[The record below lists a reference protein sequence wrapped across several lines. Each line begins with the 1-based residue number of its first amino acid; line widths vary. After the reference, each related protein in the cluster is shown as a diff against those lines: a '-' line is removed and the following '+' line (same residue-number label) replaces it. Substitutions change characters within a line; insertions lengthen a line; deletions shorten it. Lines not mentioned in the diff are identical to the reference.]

1 MKLKKYKMPFYNYIQ
16 AYNIVTALKSI
27 IEDKETEIRR
37 NKKYMEK
44 VKEEYIRK
52 QS

>member
-1 MKLKKYKMPFYNYIQ
+1 MKLKKYKMPLYYYIQ
-16 AYNIVTALKSI
+16 AYNIVTALKAI